1 LKICIS
7 QGSVAMQLMFGSTAN
22 ILCIANFSWS
32 SFWGSFGED
41 MDRSLR
47 LNFFGALLYVFMLS
61 A

>member
-1 LKICIS
+1 
-7 QGSVAMQLMFGSTAN
+7 MQLMFGSTAN